1 MADEA
6 PVHDTPDGLLVPG
19 VNWIG
24 RFEWER
30 LIRRCRLGFYDGK
43 VRDPKRWVPH
53 TTVQHVAL
61 VLATYA
67 DLDGTRVRPSARRV
81 AQVCELDERKVRA
94 CITHL
99 RQSMLLELV
108 RPARSP
114 GRSGGPGRPAEF
126 RMSVPDDLLERLAY
140 LDPDEQVVVVPSG
153 AQVPP
158 ERKPRRRAVGAVPGQ
173 GAVDIS

>member
-1 MADEA
+1 MAEPEPEQA
-6 PVHDTPDGLLVPG
+6 PDGIQAPG
-19 VNWIG
+19 VMRVG

-30 LIRRCRLGFYDGK
+30 LIRRVRLGFYEGAT
-43 VRDPKRWVPH
+43 RDPRRWVPH

-81 AQVCELDERKVRA
+81 AQVCGLDERRVRA
-94 CITHL
+94 VITHL
-99 RQSMLLELV
+99 RRSQLLELV
-108 RPARSP
+108 RPARGP
-114 GRSGGPGRPAEF
+114 GRGGGPGRPAEF

-153 AQVPP
+153 AVTPP
-158 ERKPRRRAVGAVPGQ
+158 EPKPRPRKRKAPPGQ
-173 GAVDIS
+173 GAVDIP